1 VQHEPK
7 RNITLSLPVS
17 LLKQIKVVAAQRET
31 SVSALIAEQLQK
43 LVPPSEES
51 VKSMADLIASA
62 PNSGFGEKVPWTR
75 EEIYDRHE
83 R

>member
-1 VQHEPK
+1 MQHEPK

-31 SVSALIAEQLQK
+31 SVSALIAEQLQMI
-43 LVPPSEES
+43 VPHNNDPS
-51 VKSMADLIASA
+51 KQLLDLMANA
-62 PNSGFGEKVPWTR
+62 PDRGTGGKITWTR